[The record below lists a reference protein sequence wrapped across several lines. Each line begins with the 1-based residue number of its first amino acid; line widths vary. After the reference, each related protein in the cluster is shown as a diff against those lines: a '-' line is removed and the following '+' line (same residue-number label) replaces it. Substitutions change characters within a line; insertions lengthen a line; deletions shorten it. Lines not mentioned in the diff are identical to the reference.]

1 MSRRIDRLN
10 KHLQRTFSEILCE
23 EAEVPDDVLVTVAN
37 VETAY
42 NLRSAT
48 VWLSVFPMER
58 AGAVVEDLNKQLYQ
72 LQGSLNRQLKLKIL
86 PRVYLKVDYGA
97 QHAENIDRQLNKLT

>member
-10 KHLQRTFSEILCE
+10 KHLRRIFGKILHE
-23 EAEVPDDVLVTVAN
+23 EAELPDGVLVTVAN
-37 VETAY
+37 VDTAH
-42 NLRSAT
+42 NLQSAT
-48 VWLSVFPMER
+48 VWLSVFPTER

-72 LQGSLNRQLKLKIL
+72 LQGSLNQQLKLKIL